1 MRFPI
6 TDLRVLA
13 VRVEELEASNR
24 RWKLFSMG
32 LLLSGIS
39 VLLIAAKT
47 TDRVESS
54 VIRVKTVEARDIIL
68 KDEHGNVC
76 ARLSVLPIIK
86 RMSNGV
92 PLIFQS
98 DTTDRAV
105 LVIYNDKGRPVWTAP
120 PSPTL
125 VPAR

>member
-1 MRFPI
+1 MRLPI
-6 TDLRVLA
+6 TDLGMLA

-39 VLLIAAKT
+39 MLLIAAKVP
-47 TDRVESS
+47 DLAEPS
-54 VIRVKTVEARDIIL
+54 VIRVNTVEARDIIL
-68 KDEHGNVC
+68 KDGNGNIC

-86 RMSNGV
+86 RMSNGTSFV
-92 PLIFQS
+92 VQS

-105 LVIYNDKGRPVWTAP
+105 LEIYNDEGRPAWTAP
-120 PSPTL
+120 PSPIL
-125 VPAR
+125 VPAK